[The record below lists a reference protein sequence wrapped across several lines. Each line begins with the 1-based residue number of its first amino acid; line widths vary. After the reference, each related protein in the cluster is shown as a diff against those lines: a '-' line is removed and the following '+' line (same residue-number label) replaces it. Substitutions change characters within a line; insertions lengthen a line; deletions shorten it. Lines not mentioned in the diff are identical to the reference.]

1 MVLRGLLRV
10 TLQEILP
17 EVCRLTSMSPEEDE
31 YHLLWLEKDGQVL
44 TIFSQTDAMVKAD
57 RKEATRHL
65 ATHALCKQSMKNRGN
80 AKLLHARKWQRVK
93 DIEAAQASK
102 GLMK

>member
-1 MVLRGLLRV
+1 MRA

-44 TIFSQTDAMVKAD
+44 AIFSQTGAMVKAD

-65 ATHALCKQSMKNRGN
+65 ATHTLCNQSMKNRGN
-80 AKLLHARKWQRVK
+80 AKLLHSRKWQRVK
-93 DIEAAQASK
+93 DIEAAQTSK
-102 GLMK
+102 VPMK